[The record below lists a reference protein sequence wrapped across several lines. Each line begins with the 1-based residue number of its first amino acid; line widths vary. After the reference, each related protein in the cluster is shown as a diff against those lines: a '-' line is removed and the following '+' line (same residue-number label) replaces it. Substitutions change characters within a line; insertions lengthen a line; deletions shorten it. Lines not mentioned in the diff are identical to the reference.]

1 MRAMARR
8 DSGRPVSAHP
18 KAATSSREGRHDPGR
33 LAYELAA
40 AGFRPKLKV
49 NQPGDEYEQEADE
62 IADRVMRS
70 PAGDASGSPGGEC
83 CSGCASGAGCSGG
96 VQPQAASAGSPAYGP
111 ELSSATESQIRS
123 GGSAGQS
130 LPGPTRAFFEPRLG
144 RDLGDVR
151 VHTGPDAA
159 QLSDSVQAHAFTH
172 GSHVWLGSG
181 LSPGPSHVLA
191 HELAH
196 VVQQAGPAVARPSR
210 SSDAS
215 GVSIQ
220 RQPRNPHL
228 LQRDT
233 GKTVTQVLHPEET
246 GLFTGSV
253 PIPPSKDALLYR
265 VELYNVSP
273 LFLSEQYRPK
283 LGWEVAAGVRAAL
296 EELRRSGPLPSGLPT
311 LSLRLD
317 AGYSRVMTAG
327 YLESKVREAASG
339 QMKRLVAHSR
349 EVAVNVVEAIVH
361 MLDSEGGRGGEP
373 ENSPRYATEV
383 TRTVQEP
390 DHVALV
396 WEWWRLTVE
405 VASDAEGV
413 TGASARR
420 RIAAAAAKTA
430 PLVAIVKEDKKGRPW
445 ADRYEVGREELTQW
459 AAREEVDKM
468 IAAGVSAE
476 IILSTSRP
484 EAGGTE
490 DERIR
495 SGAASTLSMLG
506 ELGELAHRLTEHPTE
521 KLAEHAKEAY
531 EEQLRKY
538 IHKVFTEHDLGA
550 EAPLEVRHA
559 RFGQGLALLKGGLD
573 AVNAIMAVA
582 DPEARKEMFKA
593 RSSYFGTVVQGV
605 EMNELLWKFVSG
617 AITFTGAA
625 VSGLAWLAGKTALA
639 EGVLDATVKG
649 IGAVT
654 GPLFLVGII
663 RGALV
668 FLDPDASPD
677 AKVEAAVTVASSA
690 VGLAGWLATHRVP
703 WVAPHGIKS
712 LAGVADWSGPIAISL
727 AINLELV
734 KYEARLLH
742 GAKVGVARWPWATC
756 HIAMQAA
763 SVKVEDWMRRL
774 AVTLAILARETEP
787 YRRMALSNYA
797 ATYRGELVDR
807 QLRPFIEAR
816 LSSKSMH
823 DDAASCGPA
832 LTRRLKPMQA
842 LLPTA
847 GVSDDAALAAA
858 AVFITIVHKAFAEWD
873 EIVMEEEP
881 THVGEK
887 VP

>member
-1 MRAMARR
+1 
-8 DSGRPVSAHP
+8 
-18 KAATSSREGRHDPGR
+18 
-33 LAYELAA
+33 
-40 AGFRPKLKV
+40 
-49 NQPGDEYEQEADE
+49 
-62 IADRVMRS
+62 
-70 PAGDASGSPGGEC
+70 
-83 CSGCASGAGCSGG
+83 
-96 VQPQAASAGSPAYGP
+96 
-111 ELSSATESQIRS
+111 
-123 GGSAGQS
+123 
-130 LPGPTRAFFEPRLG
+130 
-144 RDLGDVR
+144 
-151 VHTGPDAA
+151 
-159 QLSDSVQAHAFTH
+159 
-172 GSHVWLGSG
+172 
-181 LSPGPSHVLA
+181 
-191 HELAH
+191 
-196 VVQQAGPAVARPSR
+196 
-210 SSDAS
+210 
-215 GVSIQ
+215 
-220 RQPRNPHL
+220 
-228 LQRDT
+228 
-233 GKTVTQVLHPEET
+233 
-246 GLFTGSV
+246 
-253 PIPPSKDALLYR
+253 
-265 VELYNVSP
+265 
-273 LFLSEQYRPK
+273 
-283 LGWEVAAGVRAAL
+283 
-296 EELRRSGPLPSGLPT
+296 
-311 LSLRLD
+311 
-317 AGYSRVMTAG
+317 MTAG
-327 YLESKVREAASG
+327 YLESKVRGAAG
-339 QMKRLVAHSR
+339 GEMKRLVAHSR

-361 MLDSEGGRGGEP
+361 MLDSEGGLGGGP

-430 PLVAIVKEDKKGRPW
+430 PLVAIVKEDKKGRLW
-445 ADRYEVGREELTQW
+445 ANRYEVGRETLTQW

-468 IAAGVSAE
+468 MAAGVSAE
-476 IILSTSRP
+476 IILSTSRLLT
-484 EAGGTE
+484 ASGTE

-495 SGAASTLSMLG
+495 SGAASALSMLG
-506 ELGELAHRLTEHPTE
+506 ELSELAHRLAEHPTE
-521 KLAEHAKEAY
+521 KAEHAREVY
-531 EEQLRKY
+531 EEQLGEY
-538 IHKVFTEHDLGA
+538 IHKVVTEHDLEA
-550 EAPLEVRHA
+550 EAPGLVRRA

-605 EMNELLWKFVSG
+605 EMNALLWKFVSG
-617 AITFTGAA
+617 AITFAGVG
-625 VSGLAWLAGKTALA
+625 VSGLAWLAGNIPLA

-677 AKVEAAVTVASSA
+677 EKVEAAVAVASSA
-690 VGLAGWLATHRVP
+690 VGLAGWLATHGV
-703 WVAPHGIKS
+703 KS
-712 LAGVADWSGPIAISL
+712 LAGVEDWSGPIAISL

-734 KYEARLLH
+734 KYGAGFLHKTKAR
-742 GAKVGVARWPWATC
+742 VARWPWATC
-756 HIAMQAA
+756 RIATQAA
-763 SVKVEDWMRRL
+763 AIEVEYWMRRL
-774 AVTLAILARETEP
+774 AVTVAILARETEP

-823 DDAASCGPA
+823 DDAESCGPA

-881 THVGEK
+881 RHVREK